1 MNQHESSSEQA
12 IGEIDLLQMLK
23 KWVTYTQANFIK
35 IRRYLSMALVICA
48 LLVVARLIYAP
59 PMTAYSEVV
68 SFTFPQSEKGKYPNG
83 SDFSVSDLVN
93 RTVLES
99 VWREN
104 KLESQGMS
112 LADLEAAVSIV
123 PYADNEMFI
132 RSKYQ
137 GMLARKNLS
146 TADISSMERDFRLEL
161 EGHAKKN
168 ALLSL
173 TVPFSSS
180 ISGSLA
186 IKIIRDIPETWSKQ
200 AIQQL
205 GVVSMPVADG
215 EAVKDEVLK
224 KGSPFQIV
232 DYFYKSADG
241 LALTLNRI
249 SAYPG
254 GDTLKDPET
263 GLSVEDLKHQ
273 VAELNRYWVLDFDN
287 YVQQRNQAS
296 EIDIR
301 SAEIRLKE
309 LQEKKQ
315 EYLAEAKTYKLALA
329 DYDALK
335 QSQSLN
341 DPVSR
346 NQQNASGM
354 QLQGDALQKL
364 IDIGGQ
370 NKDSEFR
377 QEMVKK
383 RVDADLKANAM
394 DQEIMRLDR
403 RILAARKVA
412 SKSAVDPE
420 KMAFYTSEI
429 WTQFLAISGGV
440 KRIHA
445 VQSNKFSDGNGQ
457 LFSAGGVSKS
467 FATTLGAMFYV
478 PVALMVMLALLFVLI
493 CLIGRKGGHR

>member
-1 MNQHESSSEQA
+1 MNQHENSSEQA

-35 IRRYLSMALVICA
+35 IRHYLSMTLVICA

-173 TVPFSSS
+173 TLPFSSS

-287 YVQQRNQAS
+287 
-296 EIDIR
+296 
-301 SAEIRLKE
+301 
-309 LQEKKQ
+309 
-315 EYLAEAKTYKLALA
+315 
-329 DYDALK
+329 
-335 QSQSLN
+335 
-341 DPVSR
+341 
-346 NQQNASGM
+346 
-354 QLQGDALQKL
+354 
-364 IDIGGQ
+364 
-370 NKDSEFR
+370 
-377 QEMVKK
+377 
-383 RVDADLKANAM
+383 
-394 DQEIMRLDR
+394 
-403 RILAARKVA
+403 
-412 SKSAVDPE
+412 
-420 KMAFYTSEI
+420 
-429 WTQFLAISGGV
+429 
-440 KRIHA
+440 
-445 VQSNKFSDGNGQ
+445 
-457 LFSAGGVSKS
+457 
-467 FATTLGAMFYV
+467 
-478 PVALMVMLALLFVLI
+478 
-493 CLIGRKGGHR
+493 